1 MPSSKRQRAE
11 LTELAIQEKAN
22 LMGIKWNPETD
33 SDFGG
38 DLVDQSTG
46 LTEQELRLELA
57 EHDRE
62 RLLEV
67 EEARKRHDDGTYG
80 ICLESGEEIPD
91 TRLKAVP
98 TAKYTS
104 QCQEML
110 ERRRF
115 IRD

>member
-1 MPSSKRQRAE
+1 MPLNKKQLAE
-11 LTELAIQEKAN
+11 LKELLLQEKAD
-22 LMGIKWNPETD
+22 LMGIKWTPENET
-33 SDFGG
+33 DFGG

-62 RLLEV
+62 RLLEI
-67 EEARKRHDDGTYG
+67 EEALKRHEDGSYG
-80 ICLESGEEIPD
+80 ICLESGEEIPFV
-91 TRLKAVP
+91 RLKAVP
-98 TAKYTS
+98 TAKHTI

>member
-1 MPSSKRQRAE
+1 MPLTKKQLAE
-11 LTELAIQEKAN
+11 LKELLLQEKAS

-67 EEARKRHDDGTYG
+67 EEALKRHDDGTYG
-80 ICLESGEEIPD
+80 ICLESGEEIPYA
-91 TRLKAVP
+91 RLKAVP
-98 TAKYTS
+98 TAKYTI

>member
-1 MPSSKRQRAE
+1 MPLTKKQ
-11 LTELAIQEKAN
+11 LTELKELLLQEKAN

-33 SDFGG
+33 AGFGG

-67 EEARKRHDDGTYG
+67 EEALKRHDEGTYG
-80 ICLESGEEIPD
+80 ICLESGEEIPYA
-91 TRLKAVP
+91 RLKAVP
-98 TAKYTS
+98 TAKYTI

>member
-1 MPSSKRQRAE
+1 MPLTKKQ
-11 LTELAIQEKAN
+11 LTELKEQLIEEKSSLVGGA
-22 LMGIKWNPETD
+22 WNHEAEA
-33 SDFGG
+33 DFGG

-62 RLLEV
+62 RLLEI
-67 EEARKRHDDGTYG
+67 EDALRRLEDGTYG
-80 ICLESGEEIPD
+80 ICLESGEEIPYP
-91 TRLKAVP
+91 RLKAVP
-98 TAKYTS
+98 TAKYTI

>member
-1 MPSSKRQRAE
+1 MALTKKQR
-11 LTELAIQEKAN
+11 TELKNQLMEEKAS
-22 LMGIKWNPETD
+22 LMGINWNRDND
-33 SDFGG
+33 SGFGG

-62 RLLEV
+62 RLLEI
-67 EEARKRHDDGTYG
+67 EDALKRHEDGSYG
-80 ICLESGEEIPD
+80 ICLESGEEIPYV
-91 TRLKAVP
+91 RLKAVP
-98 TAKYTS
+98 TAKYTI

>member
-1 MPSSKRQRAE
+1 MPLNKKQLAE
-11 LTELAIQEKAN
+11 LKELLLEEKAS
-22 LMGIKWNPETD
+22 LMGVKWNHESD
-33 SDFGG
+33 ADFGG

-46 LTEQELRLELA
+46 LTEQEMRLELA

-62 RLLEV
+62 RLIEI
-67 EEARKRHDDGTYG
+67 EEALKRHEDGTYG
-80 ICLESGEEIPD
+80 ICLESGEEIPYM
-91 TRLKAVP
+91 RLKAVP
-98 TAKYTS
+98 TAKYTI